1 MIENESGPLT
11 PRKTSQIEHLS
22 RSPDADQ
29 SSDGPSG
36 LTPRKQKPSKSL
48 AEELDL
54 DWRPRFWF
62 FLPIYEFWPD
72 DLVFFCFPMCLKVL
86 PIIEINQ
93 DSTFNYVLIS
103 GSFSWCYKFFPKQ
116 FQSPWRTHS
125 MVLFSQRVRGPD
137 SGHSKYEL
145 LKYKALFLSNDARQ

>member
-29 SSDGPSG
+29 SSDAPSG

-54 DWRPRFWF
+54 D
-62 FLPIYEFWPD
+62 
-72 DLVFFCFPMCLKVL
+72 
-86 PIIEINQ
+86 
-93 DSTFNYVLIS
+93 
-103 GSFSWCYKFFPKQ
+103 
-116 FQSPWRTHS
+116 
-125 MVLFSQRVRGPD
+125 
-137 SGHSKYEL
+137 
-145 LKYKALFLSNDARQ
+145 

>member
-62 FLPIYEFWPD
+62 F
-72 DLVFFCFPMCLKVL
+72 FCPFT
-86 PIIEINQ
+86 
-93 DSTFNYVLIS
+93 SS
-103 GSFSWCYKFFPKQ
+103 GQMIWYFSV
-116 FQSPWRTHS
+116 FQSFTNYWNKPRFHFQLCTYIWQLF
-125 MVLFSQRVRGPD
+125 MVTNF
-137 SGHSKYEL
+137 
-145 LKYKALFLSNDARQ
+145 FLSSFNLLDAHTVWFFFLRGQMMRGNKAKPAQFSLCIRKFELNK

>member
-54 DWRPRFWF
+54 D
-62 FLPIYEFWPD
+62 
-72 DLVFFCFPMCLKVL
+72 
-86 PIIEINQ
+86 
-93 DSTFNYVLIS
+93 
-103 GSFSWCYKFFPKQ
+103 
-116 FQSPWRTHS
+116 
-125 MVLFSQRVRGPD
+125 
-137 SGHSKYEL
+137 
-145 LKYKALFLSNDARQ
+145 